1 MPCFAPSWSI
11 FPPTPARH
19 RAGFFALAA
28 CYLITDNMHMA
39 KRDNT
44 LAQRQAA
51 ARQRLLAEGGRRV
64 TLAVPGDLN
73 SRLQA
78 EMERTG
84 ESASAVI
91 LRLMRDNLKD

>member
-1 MPCFAPSWSI
+1 
-11 FPPTPARH
+11 
-19 RAGFFALAA
+19 
-28 CYLITDNMHMA
+28 MA
-39 KRDNT
+39 KDKT

-51 ARQRLLAEGGRRV
+51 ARKRLIEEGGRRV

-73 SRLQA
+73 IRLQA

>member
-1 MPCFAPSWSI
+1 
-11 FPPTPARH
+11 
-19 RAGFFALAA
+19 
-28 CYLITDNMHMA
+28 MA

-73 SRLQA
+73 ALLQA

>member
-1 MPCFAPSWSI
+1 MNKS
-11 FPPTPARH
+11 
-19 RAGFFALAA
+19 
-28 CYLITDNMHMA
+28 TDKTN
-39 KRDNT
+39 
-44 LAQRQAA
+44 AQRQAA
-51 ARQRLLAEGGRRV
+51 ARQRLIAEGGRRV

-91 LRLMRDNLKD
+91 LRLMRDNLKN